1 MFDWQLERKIAV
13 RVLICVVGYIVFREI
28 NEMADN
34 NHIASHETADEKRDT
49 FRNYDEQSIGG
60 LDMLTASNP
69 SNTSLKR
76 TENHQKMYSSQMRRS
91 ESFGHMSAGSEA
103 HVLVIY
109 TGGTI
114 GMMRNENNG

>member
-1 MFDWQLERKIAV
+1 MFDWQLERKIVV
-13 RVLICVVGYIVFREI
+13 RVLIFAVGYIVFREI

-34 NHIASHETADEKRDT
+34 IHIASDETVDEKRDASK
-49 FRNYDEQSIGG
+49 NYDEQSIGG
-60 LDMLTASNP
+60 LDMLTASNSSKTAP
-69 SNTSLKR
+69 KTADN
-76 TENHQKMYSSQMRRS
+76 NQKMYSSYMRRS
-91 ESFGHMSAGSEA
+91 ESYGHMSAGSEA